1 MLHKSIP
8 LTTCGLGLLMPT
20 SGIRT
25 VSKESIVCLV
35 ILQFGSRN
43 VYSNDLQQL
52 LTINNLLQ
60 LLTIEN
66 MYLLTYIEEST
77 PGYNEECMK
86 LQKVEISVKW
96 VKCCESTLLFHD

>member
-1 MLHKSIP
+1 
-8 LTTCGLGLLMPT
+8 MPT

-52 LTINNLLQ
+52 LTI
-60 LLTIEN
+60 EN
-66 MYLLTYIEEST
+66 MYLLTSIEEST
-77 PGYNEECMK
+77 PGYNEECM
-86 LQKVEISVKW
+86 
-96 VKCCESTLLFHD
+96 